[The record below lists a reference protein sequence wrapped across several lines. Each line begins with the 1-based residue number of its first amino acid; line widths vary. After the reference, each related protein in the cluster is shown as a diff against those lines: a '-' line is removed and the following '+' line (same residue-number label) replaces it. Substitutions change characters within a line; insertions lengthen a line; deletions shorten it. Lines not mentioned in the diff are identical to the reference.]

1 MSSVNAIVYERVRT
15 EARLGE
21 FRECVEAGYLG
32 GSVDPA
38 AWAAALA
45 ERLPVDEFTIAT
57 DRDAVVGAF
66 WSFAQTMTAIG
77 HATVPTRAVSSV
89 AVLPTHR
96 RRGIL
101 TTMMHRCLA
110 DAREGG
116 YAAATLGAAEFGIYG
131 RYGFGPAM
139 HRLNYRIRVNREA
152 LPPVPDGDY
161 RMVDGPAYLAASTA
175 VHAAVSI
182 AGKVS
187 RPPRRADRYSGLAF
201 ADPTKYRRVVLYR
214 DEEPAGILL
223 FHAEEDWVGG
233 VADARLTVVELLAV
247 RPADERALWAFAM
260 NVDWVTTVLALRP
273 SDDLLVSVPPN
284 PRYAEVVGR
293 IDDPWLRPLDVPALF
308 TARSYAAPGR
318 VVVEV
323 HDEHWPDAP
332 GPAHGRFAIES
343 GVGAGQ
349 CRVVADEPDLRLH
362 VTRLPALWT
371 SDATC
376 TWLRDAGLA
385 TELTPGAAARLDG
398 MLAAPRRAW
407 MVDAF

>member
-1 MSSVNAIVYERVRT
+1 MNGIEYERVRT
-15 EARLGE
+15 EERLRE
-21 FRECVEAGYLG
+21 FRECVETAYLG

-45 ERLPVDEFTIAT
+45 ERLPTDDFTVAL
-57 DRDAVVGAF
+57 DRGAAVGAF

-77 HATVPTRAVSSV
+77 GAVVPTRAISSV

-101 TTMMHRCLA
+101 TTMMRRCLG
-110 DAREGG
+110 DAREDG
-116 YAAATLGAAEFGIYG
+116 YAAAALGAAEYGIYG

-161 RMVDGPAYLAASTA
+161 RMVDGPTYLAASTA
-175 VHAAVSI
+175 VHAQVSI

-187 RPPRRADRYSGLAF
+187 RPPRRGERYSGLAF
-201 ADPTKYRRVVLYR
+201 DDPAKYRRVVLYR
-214 DEEPAGILL
+214 AGDPVGIVL
-223 FHAEEDWVGG
+223 FHADEAWVGG
-233 VADARLTVVELLAV
+233 VADARLTVVELLAA
-247 RPADERALWAFAM
+247 RPADERALWAFVM

-273 SDDLLVSVPPN
+273 ADDLVVAVPPN

-308 TARSYAAPGR
+308 TARSYASPGR
-318 VVVEV
+318 VVLEV
-323 HDEHWPDAP
+323 HDGAWPGGA

-343 GVGAGQ
+343 AGGAGE
-349 CRVVADEPDLRLH
+349 CRAVADVPDLRLD
-362 VTRLPALWT
+362 VTSLAALWT
-371 SDATC
+371 ADTTS

-385 TELTPGAAARLDG
+385 TELTPGAAGRLDG
-398 MLAAPRRAW
+398 MLAASRRAW